1 MLEPLEKEYGR
12 EGLHQLWDTWL
23 DVLEELPNSGGN
35 NLQGKLEWNKNNYCC
50 PTLILHGM
58 KDPIVPNFHPIYLAE
73 HQGHPS
79 RFI

>member
-1 MLEPLEKEYGR
+1 MNR
-12 EGLHQLWDTWL
+12 DTWL

-35 NLQGKLEWNKNNYCC
+35 NLQGKLEWKKNCC